1 MSPSR
6 HGQPRPEVPWCP
18 PCQESAPLALWQLG
32 NTLQVHPD
40 TDPKRFLDFLV
51 GCAIDGN
58 VEIGADPVPT
68 TATSVCITPKRR
80 HGPGIDDGN
89 EPTRSTTIYHFPI
102 LRRRQVLDLVNGFD
116 GVMGKPPVTLRV
128 RSSTVGLP
136 FGNNVSRENALISAR
151 LETPNTRQGSR
162 RHSSRRPPCSS
173 ATGEA
178 GQRCGRTR
186 HRLTVIHRDPATPS

>member
-40 TDPKRFLDFLV
+40 ADAKRFLDFLV
-51 GCAIDGN
+51 GCAVDGN

-68 TATSVCITPKRR
+68 TAASVCIAPKRR
-80 HGPGIDDGN
+80 HGPGIEDGN

-116 GVMGKPPVTLRV
+116 GVLGKPPAPAYELKEEP
-128 RSSTVGLP
+128 LP
-136 FGNNVSRENALISAR
+136 CGK
-151 LETPNTRQGSR
+151 
-162 RHSSRRPPCSS
+162 HSSRCGPRRLLPAPRLPPDDLQ
-173 ATGEA
+173 GFEA
-178 GQRCGRTR
+178 RGRDD
-186 HRLTVIHRDPATPS
+186 LLL